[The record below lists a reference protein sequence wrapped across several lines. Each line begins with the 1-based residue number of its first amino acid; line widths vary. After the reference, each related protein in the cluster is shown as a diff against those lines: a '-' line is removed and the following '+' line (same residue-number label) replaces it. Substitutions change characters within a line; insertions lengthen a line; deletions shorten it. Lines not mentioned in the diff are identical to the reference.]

1 MLQIILK
8 ERTAHLASYTIFMD
22 ITSYFR
28 PVNIGMFLRTAFL
41 QNTSRS
47 SRLQMFFKISFLKS
61 FANFRGKLL
70 CWGLVLKNLEAEGL
84 QLHKK
89 RLQYRSF
96 PVKFAKFLRTP
107 FFTEH
112 YDVPSVENS
121 EFAKNC
127 LFKLNFCDI
136 KKFTLCDIKI
146 FYLCDTRKVSFCDII
161 KFIFCDIKKLTFCD
175 IKIISFC
182 DIENLTFCDIKIIT
196 FCDIENLTFCDNKI
210 LVFAT
215 LKTSLLATL
224 I

>member
-1 MLQIILK
+1 MINIKTRHFHSSINHQDHFFH
-8 ERTAHLASYTIFMD
+8 RTR

-112 YDVPSVENS
+112 YDVPSVVKFRICN
-121 EFAKNC
+121 K
-127 LFKLNFCDI
+127 LFVQ
-136 KKFTLCDIKI
+136 TQ
-146 FYLCDTRKVSFCDII
+146 
-161 KFIFCDIKKLTFCD
+161 
-175 IKIISFC
+175 
-182 DIENLTFCDIKIIT
+182 
-196 FCDIENLTFCDNKI
+196 
-210 LVFAT
+210 
-215 LKTSLLATL
+215 LLRH
-224 I
+224 